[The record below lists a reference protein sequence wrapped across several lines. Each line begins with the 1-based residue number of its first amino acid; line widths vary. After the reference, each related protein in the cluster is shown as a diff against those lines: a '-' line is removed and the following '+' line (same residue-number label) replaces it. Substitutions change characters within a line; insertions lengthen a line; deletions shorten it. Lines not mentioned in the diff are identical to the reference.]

1 MNLQILIDKE
11 KTILR
16 KNILL
21 VQERGRISN
30 QDNSQVNFLLCTSCF
45 WCASCLSSQ
54 MLSSIAAAKDS
65 ASLARCPS
73 CIDGNIESTPIAENE
88 KYKFDYDTKRGIT
101 MEFFR

>member
-1 MNLQILIDKE
+1 
-11 KTILR
+11 
-16 KNILL
+16 
-21 VQERGRISN
+21 
-30 QDNSQVNFLLCTSCF
+30 
-45 WCASCLSSQ
+45 

-101 MEFFR
+101 IEFFR